1 MKIIYKNK
9 EISVPVKKVSGLGEI
24 AGLMFKRKSTKN
36 LLFEFKGKTKINLHS
51 CFVFFNFLSIW
62 LNEKN
67 KVIEWKYVKPFVFRI
82 KPKKDFIKI
91 VEIPLN
97 KKNKKIA
104 EFFVD
109 KGKI

>member
-9 EISVPVKKVSGLGEI
+9 EIIVPVKKVSGLGKI
-24 AGLMFKRKSTKN
+24 TGLMFKRKSTKN

-51 CFVFFNFLSIW
+51 CFVFFDFISIW
-62 LNEKN
+62 LDEKN
-67 KVIEWKYVKPFVFRI
+67 KVVEWKHVRPFVFHI

-97 KKNKKIA
+97 KKNNKIV
-104 EFFVD
+104 ESFVD